1 MSMLGTLA
9 KVAMGVM
16 VAKGVGAAVQRGRAG
31 TGGTGGMFGQ
41 ANTGQRGGSGG
52 GLEDLMGSILGGK
65 SSGRTGG
72 GLGGMLEQLTGG
84 TGRSGSS
91 GQGGITEIIT
101 SVTQRGGMGGLL
113 GGSTGGA
120 AGGGL
125 GGLLGGLM
133 GGLGGAA
140 AGSALGGTAGTPQN
154 KKSFGE
160 MLNAS
165 FDNAGEP
172 DVAPTAEQEV
182 AAALMLR
189 AMIQA
194 AKADGVIDAAEKE
207 KLLGKL
213 GDVTEEE
220 MKFVQGE
227 LAAPLDTPALV
238 AQVPPGLERQVYTMS
253 VLAIDLDN
261 QAEADYLNTLAKA
274 LNIPAKDV
282 NAIHAELG
290 VTELYA

>member
-9 KVAMGVM
+9 KVALGVM
-16 VAKGVGAAVQRGRAG
+16 VAMGVGAAVLRGRTG
-31 TGGTGGMFGQ
+31 TGGTGGLFGQ

-52 GLEDLMGSILGGK
+52 GIEDMLGSILGGK
-65 SSGRTGG
+65 SSGRAGG

-84 TGRSGSS
+84 SARGGSS
-91 GQGGITEIIT
+91 GQGGITDMI
-101 SVTQRGGMGGLL
+101 SSAAQRGGLGGML

-140 AGSALGGTAGTPQN
+140 AGSAMGRTSSPQQN
-154 KKSFGE
+154 TKSFGE

-172 DVAPTAEQEV
+172 DIAPTAEQEV

-194 AKADGVIDAAEKE
+194 AKADGVIDAAEKD

-220 MKFVQGE
+220 MKFVPGE
-227 LAAPLDTPALV
+227 LAAPLDTPGLV
-238 AQVPPGLERQVYTMS
+238 AQVPSGLERQIYTMS

-274 LNIPAKDV
+274 LNLQAQDV

-290 VTELYA
+290 VAALYA